1 MSNKVKWMHNG
12 MAGAPVL
19 TNNWGSLTAL
29 LDALLVN
36 GFNLKPVLEI
46 TRDGNLATAR
56 IGSGHG
62 FMVDQVIRIEGCE
75 QADYNGDFTIE
86 AVTLDSFSFTVAN
99 TPATPAT
106 TLLGITAK
114 VAPLGL
120 EIAFSAEN
128 KRAYRSPNPLS
139 NRPFLRVDDGQPEG
153 YGATWAKFGRVTLA
167 EDMVDID
174 TFVGARAPFDNA
186 KPTKNEVP
194 SGSGNSMYSG
204 WFKWYFARNAT
215 RETDGDNGNWARS
228 WVLVG
233 DDRGFFLSNS
243 SGWGGDKRL
252 LYSFTD
258 FDSYKP
264 GDNYDSLLTAS
275 ERYREVYD
283 YPNNYPNQDLYPTYS
298 LETTG
303 KVCMRDYTHVG
314 GNVRLGLFSL
324 NCGNNQTVS
333 GRSANIP
340 FPNGPDYGLII
351 HPIYLRESAGHLRG
365 VLPGVFWIHQNQPYP
380 HLTTLENV
388 IGYPGRKFLIV
399 TIDFS
404 HEGNV
409 SAFAFDIT
417 GPWRS

>member
-1 MSNKVKWMHNG
+1 
-12 MAGAPVL
+12 
-19 TNNWGSLTAL
+19 
-29 LDALLVN
+29 
-36 GFNLKPVLEI
+36 
-46 TRDGNLATAR
+46 
-56 IGSGHG
+56 
-62 FMVDQVIRIEGCE
+62 
-75 QADYNGDFTIE
+75 
-86 AVTLDSFSFTVAN
+86 
-99 TPATPAT
+99 
-106 TLLGITAK
+106 
-114 VAPLGL
+114 
-120 EIAFSAEN
+120 
-128 KRAYRSPNPLS
+128 
-139 NRPFLRVDDGQPEG
+139 
-153 YGATWAKFGRVTLA
+153 TWAKFGRVTLA

-174 TFVGARAPFDNA
+174 TFVGARAPLDNA

-215 RETDGDNGNWARS
+215 RETDGDHGNWARS

-314 GNVRLGLFSL
+314 GNV
-324 NCGNNQTVS
+324 
-333 GRSANIP
+333 
-340 FPNGPDYGLII
+340 
-351 HPIYLRESAGHLRG
+351 
-365 VLPGVFWIHQNQPYP
+365 
-380 HLTTLENV
+380 
-388 IGYPGRKFLIV
+388 
-399 TIDFS
+399 
-404 HEGNV
+404 
-409 SAFAFDIT
+409 
-417 GPWRS
+417 